1 MHNLLLYLQFNPRSA
16 ATLPGI
22 PPPNFCKQDLASLP
36 TKSASNSKQMI
47 WVHLGIPVKHS
58 SKKKKT
64 FPQHSSQAKKCQQDA
79 PVKSRALNS
88 VLLSAWPVKKSTS
101 SIVLYRG
108 RSQGQDSP
116 NIVNSPIKSPKSYL
130 DRVIYSFVKTTQS
143 APWSLKL
150 GAPKSKHF
158 AWPKHS
164 PFQEARIGCAFLGLF
179 EEAPSTPRHVFLFYC

>member
-1 MHNLLLYLQFNPRSA
+1 MQTRSGFSSHKICIKFKTNGLSSPWYTCKTFLQ
-16 ATLPGI
+16 
-22 PPPNFCKQDLASLP
+22 
-36 TKSASNSKQMI
+36 
-47 WVHLGIPVKHS
+47 
-58 SKKKKT
+58 KKKNIPIT
-64 FPQHSSQAKKCQQDA
+64 FLTSQKMPTRCPCKI
-79 PVKSRALNS
+79 KGFKLS
-88 VLLSAWPVKKSTS
+88 LLSALPVKKSTS

-164 PFQEARIGCAFLGLF
+164 PFQEARIGRAFLGLF